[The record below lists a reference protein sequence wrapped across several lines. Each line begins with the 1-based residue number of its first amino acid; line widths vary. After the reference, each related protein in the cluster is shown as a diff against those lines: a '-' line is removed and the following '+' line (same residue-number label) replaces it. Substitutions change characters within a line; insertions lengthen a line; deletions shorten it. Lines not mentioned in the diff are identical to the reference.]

1 MKKLLALILVITM
14 GFSLVACGGKTEPSE
29 TVETN
34 KPQQTEENNEEQTA
48 ETVETNEP
56 QQTEEINEEQTAES
70 YAPDSSEPDEE
81 SNPQITPPAPQNNA
95 IAKIS
100 GASDEVGIYSVVVKL
115 TNQAA
120 DKGVIEMVYYG
131 AKSSPQENSIVN
143 TFRIE
148 YYRED
153 AGTFEIQ
160 TFFDGEVYQNQHH
173 KDEVKVVNTF
183 AATLRAGSVIISYTP
198 DGGETQEIFKAD
210 AEYFKTSAN

>member
-34 KPQQTEENNEEQTA
+34 
-48 ETVETNEP
+48 EP
-56 QQTEEINEEQTAES
+56 QQAEEINEEQTAES
-70 YAPDSSEPDEE
+70 YAPDSLEPDEE